1 MFRFVSRDR
10 FPFCVS
16 AATGL
21 FSFSVG
27 LVNAFYVFFFY
38 HSIFPPVLF
47 YLPEFVSC
55 ACGYNA
61 VNYDAKSQ
69 TTHRNTLVS

>member
-1 MFRFVSRDR
+1 MFRFVSKDR

-27 LVNAFYVFFFY
+27 LMNAFYVVFFLSFY
-38 HSIFPPVLF
+38 ISASVVL
-47 YLPEFVSC
+47 S
-55 ACGYNA
+55 
-61 VNYDAKSQ
+61 AK
-69 TTHRNTLVS
+69 

>member
-27 LVNAFYVFFFY
+27 LVNAFYVFFFLSFY
-38 HSIFPPVLF
+38 ISASVVLSTGVRF
-47 YLPEFVSC
+47 LC
-55 ACGYNA
+55 MWIQCG
-61 VNYDAKSQ
+61 
-69 TTHRNTLVS
+69 

>member
-1 MFRFVSRDR
+1 MFRFVSKDR

-27 LVNAFYVFFFY
+27 LMNTFYFFFFIILY
-38 HSIFPPVLF
+38 FRQCCSIGKVKW
-47 YLPEFVSC
+47 
-55 ACGYNA
+55 
-61 VNYDAKSQ
+61 YDCIPTKS
-69 TTHRNTLVS
+69 RYG